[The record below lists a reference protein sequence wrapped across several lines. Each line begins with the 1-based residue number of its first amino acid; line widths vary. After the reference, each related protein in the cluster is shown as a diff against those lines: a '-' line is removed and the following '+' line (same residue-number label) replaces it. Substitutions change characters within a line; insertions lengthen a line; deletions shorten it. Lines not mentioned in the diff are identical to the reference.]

1 MNKNFAEYLNIDEK
15 LRTSK
20 YIQMYQ
26 VERLAGL
33 GYKN

>member
-20 YIQMYQ
+20 YIQMHQ
-26 VERLAGL
+26 VER
-33 GYKN
+33 Y

>member
-1 MNKNFAEYLNIDEK
+1 MNKNFAEYLDIDEQ

-26 VERLAGL
+26 VER
-33 GYKN
+33 Y

>member
-26 VERLAGL
+26 VER
-33 GYKN
+33 Y

>member
-1 MNKNFAEYLNIDEK
+1 MNKNFAEYLNIDEN

-26 VERLAGL
+26 VER
-33 GYKN
+33 Y

>member
-1 MNKNFAEYLNIDEK
+1 MNKYFAEYLNIDEK

-26 VERLAGL
+26 VER
-33 GYKN
+33 Y